1 MEDSVS
7 MGHVSN
13 LDGSDIVHDAA
24 IDPGNSGGPLIN
36 AEGQV
41 VVVNSAVVAA
51 GPMERAEGMGLA
63 MGLRMLCL
71 DLLQCDDQQWK

>member
-1 MEDSVS
+1 

-51 GPMERAEGMGLA
+51 GPMERAEGMGLV

-71 DLLQCDDQQWK
+71 DLPQCDDQQWK

>member
-1 MEDSVS
+1 

-71 DLLQCDDQQWK
+71 DLPQCDDQQWK

>member
-1 MEDSVS
+1 

-71 DLLQCDDQQWK
+71 DLLQCDDQQCK

>member
-1 MEDSVS
+1 

-51 GPMERAEGMGLA
+51 GPMERAEGMGLS

-71 DLLQCDDQQWK
+71 DLPQCDDQQWK